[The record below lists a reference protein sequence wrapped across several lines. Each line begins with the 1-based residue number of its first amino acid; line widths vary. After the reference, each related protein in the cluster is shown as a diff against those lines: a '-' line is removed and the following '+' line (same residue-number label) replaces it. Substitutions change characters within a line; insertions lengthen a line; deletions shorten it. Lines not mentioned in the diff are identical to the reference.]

1 MKRPDNKMEEHEW
14 IERYALG
21 RMSVEENLHFED
33 ELKKDV
39 QLAQELKE
47 LQETYRLIKEA
58 FLEESAI
65 STIQRLQ
72 ADDSGISKTVPLY
85 RYFFL
90 AAASVTILFISYL
103 SLSMP
108 EFPDSEND
116 FTVVRSTNATT
127 MPPDQRIIFDQFFEG
142 QAHIVEG
149 QYVMAVRNF
158 EKVLESDN
166 LRPYFREAAQW
177 HLIVAY
183 LKSGDL
189 ARAQQLYK
197 RFEDCVEC
205 EYQVSSVNR
214 WKIWWQIHWKNLV

>member
-1 MKRPDNKMEEHEW
+1 MKRPDSKMEEHEW

-21 RMSVEENLHFED
+21 RMSAEENLHFEN
-33 ELKKDV
+33 EVKKDV

-47 LQETYRLIKEA
+47 LKGAYQLIKEA

-65 STIQRLQ
+65 STIKRLQ
-72 ADDSGISKTVPLY
+72 ATDKKISKIVPLY
-85 RYFFL
+85 QYL
-90 AAASVTILFISYL
+90 SVAAAMAILFISYL

-205 EYQVSSVNR
+205 EYQVSPVNR
-214 WKIWWQIHWKNLV
+214 WKIWWQIQWKNIV